1 MGKLFSGWV
10 SEAVNLQENDFMRA
24 IVFAFVLLGSSVW
37 AMPMHVDLRAVLRLA
52 GERNEEVEA
61 ARKRHAEALVES
73 RQSWQRY
80 WPTLSIGG
88 GYRGHEGR
96 LQDIVGAV
104 FDASKQQY
112 FLGAAVVVDWTPGET
127 HYAVLAAKQ
136 RSVASGK
143 GIDRARLEIV
153 REAADRYYELLGGEA
168 GLSVVLDDVAVTER
182 YAGQLEA
189 AVKVGTAFRADLLR
203 VRTQLGRLRLQV
215 RQLEEGVEL
224 SAARLSETLRLP
236 SDTALRAAKA
246 DMVAVVA
253 VREERLGALI
263 SRALAERPEMAS
275 VVALTEAERTEEE
288 RARMAPWIPS
298 VQAGYSAGGLGGGM
312 DGRMGRFGGQQ
323 DFFVGL
329 SWKVGAGG
337 LFDSVRRDA
346 ATVRKES
353 LGLSG
358 KRLEAAIG
366 REVVEAYARSRS
378 AREQIKIAEESV
390 VAAEEMTR
398 LAGERQAS
406 QVGVVL
412 EYITARED
420 LTRARL
426 AQVRAVVDYNRAQ
439 QALKMALGG
448 R

>member
-1 MGKLFSGWV
+1 MKT
-10 SEAVNLQENDFMRA
+10 
-24 IVFAFVLLGSSVW
+24 IFVALILLGSSAW
-37 AMPMHVDLRAVLRLA
+37 ASPMHVDLRTVLRLA
-52 GERNEEVEA
+52 GERNEEVDA
-61 ARKRHAEALVES
+61 ARKRHAEALVEN
-73 RQSWQRY
+73 RQAWQRY
-80 WPTLSIGG
+80 WPTLSVGG
-88 GYRGHEGR
+88 SYRGHEGR

-112 FLGAAVVVDWTPGET
+112 FSGAGAVVDWTPGET
-127 HYAVLAAKQ
+127 HYAVLASKQ
-136 RSVASGK
+136 RALAAGK
-143 GIDRARLEIV
+143 GVDRARLETV
-153 REAADRYYELLGGEA
+153 REAADRYYELLGAEA
-168 GLSVVLDDVAVTER
+168 GVSVVQDDVVVTER

-203 VRTQLGRLRLQV
+203 VRTQLSRLRLQV

-236 SDTALRAAKA
+236 SDTALRGAKA
-246 DMVAVVA
+246 DMVPVGV
-253 VREERLGALI
+253 VREERLAALI
-263 SRALAERPEMAS
+263 SQARAERPEVAS
-275 VVALTEAERTEEE
+275 LVALTEAARTEEE
-288 RARMAPWIPS
+288 RARLAPWVPS
-298 VQAGYSAGGLGGGM
+298 VQAGYSAGGFGGGM
-312 DGRMGRFGGQQ
+312 DGRLGRFGGQQ
-323 DFFVGL
+323 DFFVGF

-337 LFDSVRRDA
+337 LFDSVRKEGA
-346 ATVRKES
+346 AVRKES
-353 LGLSG
+353 LTLSG

-366 REVVEAYARSRS
+366 REVVEAHARSRS

-412 EYITARED
+412 EYITAREE

-426 AQVRAVVDYNRAQ
+426 AQVRAVMDHNRAQ
-439 QALKMALGG
+439 QALKVAVGA

>member
-1 MGKLFSGWV
+1 
-10 SEAVNLQENDFMRA
+10 MRA

-275 VVALTEAERTEEE
+275 VVALTEAARREEE

-298 VQAGYSAGGLGGGM
+298 VQAGYSAGG
-312 DGRMGRFGGQQ
+312 
-323 DFFVGL
+323 V
-329 SWKVGAGG
+329 GG
-337 LFDSVRRDA
+337 LFDSVRRDG

-353 LGLSG
+353 LGLIG

-439 QALKMALGG
+439 QALKMAVGG